1 MKSFAPGWTAKL
13 KLFYPVFIGFLVA
26 IAVTTIFMVNISRNA
41 IYELTRSQLQ
51 LEVETIKKMFE
62 RERELKLEKV
72 KSDLKVVHEFFYD
85 HKLSFASKKQHIDAI
100 DQITKEIVP
109 VTIQSLQLNGED
121 VFESSAFP
129 DMTHDLIGITTTI
142 FQKTD
147 SGYLRLSTNVLNDKG
162 ERAVGT
168 FIPNESPVVKTIE
181 KGQTYYG
188 RAFVVNDWYIT
199 AYEPIYLN
207 NEIVGML
214 YVGDKEKDL
223 DKLTAILNS
232 LDIGATGYV
241 AVLDVNKQLLI
252 FPPGRAEPFK
262 DQKLLAFLSA
272 QNDTVFKYQS
282 SSDKNLYLL
291 ASTYYKDFELFI
303 TSIVPAGE
311 LTEQPIKNIILG
323 AILIGLVVTVFF
335 VMTILLTTTKRVY
348 RLLDAIDKSQAK
360 LKSAH
365 LALEL
370 SEENFKTLFNNS
382 SDEIIVTD
390 MDANIIEVNQVACD
404 SLGYTRDE
412 FLGMSIRELKSPKYV
427 HQVTENRETTI
438 SKGNHMFESENVTK
452 SGKVVP
458 VETKS
463 RLFEYKG
470 EKAILSIFRSIE
482 ERKELERK
490 VLSAVIKTEEKERE
504 RFAKDMHDGLGPL
517 LSAIKL
523 YVNELNDADTSVEE
537 KEGYIDQINDMLDQ
551 AVTSTREIS
560 NNLMPRVIHEYGL
573 VRAVEA
579 FSEKVNITKK
589 LHIDF
594 DYSGI
599 SESLDKDLQLILF
612 RVISE
617 LINNTIKHANAR
629 HIKIKLAKD
638 NEQIS
643 LAFEDDGIGF
653 DMNEV
658 MNNPKTG
665 IGLKSIISRV
675 KSVNGRVIF
684 KSFKGHGFKIFI
696 DI

>member
-1 MKSFAPGWTAKL
+1 
-13 KLFYPVFIGFLVA
+13 
-26 IAVTTIFMVNISRNA
+26 
-41 IYELTRSQLQ
+41 
-51 LEVETIKKMFE
+51 
-62 RERELKLEKV
+62 V
-72 KSDLKVVHEFFYD
+72 KSDLKVAHELFYD
-85 HKLSFASKKQHIDAI
+85 KQINFGRKKQTIKAVN
-100 DQITKEIVP
+100 QITKETIQ
-109 VTIQSLQLNGED
+109 VTIHSLQLDGED
-121 VFESSAFP
+121 VFESSEFP

-142 FQKTD
+142 FQKID
-147 SGYLRLSTNVLNDKG
+147 SGYLRLSTNVLDDKG

-168 FIPNESPVVKTIE
+168 FIPNGSPVVKTIE

-223 DKLTAILNS
+223 DKLTTILNS
-232 LDIGATGYV
+232 LNIGATGYV
-241 AVLDVNKQLLI
+241 AVLDMNKHLVI
-252 FPPGRAEPFK
+252 FPPGKAKPFK

-272 QNDTVFKYQS
+272 KNDTVFKYQS
-282 SSDKNLYLL
+282 PEDKNLYLL
-291 ASTYYKDFELFI
+291 ASTYYHDFELFI
-303 TSIVPAGE
+303 TSIVPAEE
-311 LTEQPIKNIILG
+311 LTEQPIRKIILG
-323 AILIGLVVTVFF
+323 AVLISLIVTVFF
-335 VMTILLTTTKRVY
+335 VITIFLTTTKRVY
-348 RLLDAIDKSQAK
+348 RLLEAIDKSQAK

-365 LALEL
+365 QALEL

-390 MDANIIEVNQVACD
+390 MDAIIIEVNQVACD
-404 SLGYTRDE
+404 SLGYTREE
-412 FLGMSIRELKSPKYV
+412 FLGMNIRELKSPKYV

-452 SGKVVP
+452 SGRVVP

-523 YVNELNDADTSVEE
+523 YVNELNDDETSKEE
-537 KEGYIDQINDMLDQ
+537 KESYIDQINDMLDQ

-573 VRAVEA
+573 IRAVEA
-579 FSEKVNITKK
+579 FSEKVNKTKK

-594 DYSGI
+594 DYTGI

-612 RVISE
+612 RVVSE
-617 LINNTIKHANAR
+617 LINNTMKHASAK

-638 NEQIS
+638 DEQIS